1 MNRSGLLLLVL
12 SVLIAIVITW
22 LNSTWLI
29 YKGFQFTQKV
39 KKIDY
44 YLSDFTLLNTLPNG
58 QMRYFV
64 TAEHLV
70 HQQSTNSSEI
80 FKPLLQ
86 ASDVDGSMI
95 TLKSDKA
102 EQNKEGIIKLVGDV
116 NVIKNSPKI
125 KENFE
130 LITHD
135 LIYNPKQKALSSTSK
150 VIFTSYQGQL
160 QGVGF
165 SSKLDEQE
173 LRIHSN
179 VRAEFNP
186 AK

>member
-1 MNRSGLLLLVL
+1 MNRGGLLLLVL
-12 SVLIAIVITW
+12 SMVIAIVITG
-22 LNSTWLI
+22 LNSTWLT
-29 YKGFQFTQKV
+29 YKGFQFSQKI
-39 KKIDY
+39 KEIDY
-44 YLSDFTLLNTLPNG
+44 YLSDFTLLNTQADG

-70 HQQSTNSSEI
+70 HQQSTDSSEI

-86 ASDVDGSMI
+86 ASDIDGSII

-102 EQNKEGIIKLVGDV
+102 QQNKQGIITLAGDV
-116 NVIKNSPKI
+116 NVIKNGPEI
-125 KENFE
+125 KGNFE
-130 LITHD
+130 LISHG
-135 LIYNPKQKALSSTSK
+135 LIYNPKLKALSSTSK
-150 VIFTSYQGQL
+150 VIFTSHQGQL
-160 QGVGF
+160 QGIGF

-179 VRAEFNP
+179 VRAEFDP

>member
-1 MNRSGLLLLVL
+1 MNRSGFLLLVL

-22 LNSTWLI
+22 LNSTWLTF
-29 YKGFQFTQKV
+29 KGYQFTQKV

-44 YLSDFTLLNTLPNG
+44 YLSNFTLLNTLPDG
-58 QMRYFV
+58 QMRYFI

-70 HQQSTNSSEI
+70 HQQSTGESEI

-95 TLKSDKA
+95 TIKSHKA
-102 EQNKEGIIKLVGDV
+102 EQDKEGVIQLVGNV
-116 NVIKNSPKI
+116 NVVKNGPEI

-130 LITHD
+130 LMTRD

-150 VIFTSYQGQL
+150 VILTSYQGQL

-165 SSKLDEQE
+165 SSELDEQK

-186 AK
+186 TK